1 MIKNLTLNKLIKVIK
16 MGHLVNG
23 VWLKDEPKVSKKNGS
38 FNRKESIFRNWIND
52 SKNNEFQ
59 PESGRYHLYV
69 SHACPWAHRTLIF
82 RTLKNLDS
90 HISVDVVHPDMLED
104 GWNFAK
110 NFNEST
116 GDSIYGKKFLYEIY
130 IQAQAEVSCRV
141 TVPVLLDKKSKKIVS
156 NESSEIIR
164 MFNSSFNNIT
174 KNKLDFWPKKL
185 RTSIEPINNRI
196 YETLNNGVY
205 KAGFSTTQGS
215 YDEAVTKLFDTM
227 EWLDNMLSSQRYLIG
242 STLTEADWRLFP
254 TLVRFDSIYHLHFK
268 CNHKRL
274 IDFKHLWA
282 YTRDLYQTGSVH
294 KTVKLYHATQHY
306 YYSHKSINPNQI
318 IPINPTID
326 FNEPHNRS

>member
-1 MIKNLTLNKLIKVIK
+1 

-116 GDSIYGKKFLYEIY
+116 GDSIYDKKFLYEIY
-130 IQAQAEVSCRV
+130 IQAQADVSCRV
-141 TVPVLLDKKSKKIVS
+141 TVPVLS
-156 NESSEIIR
+156 
-164 MFNSSFNNIT
+164 
-174 KNKLDFWPKKL
+174 
-185 RTSIEPINNRI
+185 
-196 YETLNNGVY
+196 
-205 KAGFSTTQGS
+205 
-215 YDEAVTKLFDTM
+215 
-227 EWLDNMLSSQRYLIG
+227 LIH
-242 STLTEADWRLFP
+242 
-254 TLVRFDSIYHLHFK
+254 I
-268 CNHKRL
+268 
-274 IDFKHLWA
+274 
-282 YTRDLYQTGSVH
+282 
-294 KTVKLYHATQHY
+294 
-306 YYSHKSINPNQI
+306 
-318 IPINPTID
+318 
-326 FNEPHNRS
+326 

>member
-130 IQAQAEVSCRV
+130 IQAQADVSCRV
-141 TVPVLLDKKSKKIVS
+141 TAVS
-156 NESSEIIR
+156 YTHLTLP
-164 MFNSSFNNIT
+164 T
-174 KNKLDFWPKKL
+174 K
-185 RTSIEPINNRI
+185 
-196 YETLNNGVY
+196 
-205 KAGFSTTQGS
+205 A
-215 YDEAVTKLFDTM
+215 
-227 EWLDNMLSSQRYLIG
+227 
-242 STLTEADWRLFP
+242 
-254 TLVRFDSIYHLHFK
+254 
-268 CNHKRL
+268 
-274 IDFKHLWA
+274 
-282 YTRDLYQTGSVH
+282 
-294 KTVKLYHATQHY
+294 
-306 YYSHKSINPNQI
+306 
-318 IPINPTID
+318 
-326 FNEPHNRS
+326 

>member
-1 MIKNLTLNKLIKVIK
+1 
-16 MGHLVNG
+16 MGQLVNG

-130 IQAQAEVSCRV
+130 QAEN
-141 TVPVLLDKKSKKIVS
+141 LHYIV
-156 NESSEIIR
+156 I
-164 MFNSSFNNIT
+164 
-174 KNKLDFWPKKL
+174 L
-185 RTSIEPINNRI
+185 
-196 YETLNNGVY
+196 
-205 KAGFSTTQGS
+205 
-215 YDEAVTKLFDTM
+215 
-227 EWLDNMLSSQRYLIG
+227 
-242 STLTEADWRLFP
+242 
-254 TLVRFDSIYHLHFK
+254 LVRLRVRLRVYQQISVFHQYGLCHLKMF
-268 CNHKRL
+268 L
-274 IDFKHLWA
+274 L
-282 YTRDLYQTGSVH
+282 L
-294 KTVKLYHATQHY
+294 
-306 YYSHKSINPNQI
+306 
-318 IPINPTID
+318 
-326 FNEPHNRS
+326 